1 MATQIQGAKIVTEEI
16 ENSAGANPYSIT
28 LGTESTTTGG
38 TAIDFT
44 GIPTG
49 TSRIIVMLVGVSTSG
64 TSNQQIQIG
73 DSGGIETSGYLST
86 VSNNNAGATSFTAA
100 YGLNDTVASAGV
112 THGNITLTL
121 EDATNNTWT
130 CTSLL
135 ARSDFTVVIHG
146 AGSKSLSGELTQ
158 LRITMANGSDTFDVN
173 GGVNIQYQQENNMA
187 DVIEVNVMTGEETT
201 RSYTQQEKDNIA
213 AAQPTTDEKWVR
225 IRSQRDML
233 LRECDWW
240 ASSDLT
246 MSDAQTAYRQNLRD
260 VPTQSDVD
268 NITWP
273 TKP

>member
-1 MATQIQGAKIVTEEI
+1 
-16 ENSAGANPYSIT
+16 
-28 LGTESTTTGG
+28 
-38 TAIDFT
+38 
-44 GIPTG
+44 
-49 TSRIIVMLVGVSTSG
+49 
-64 TSNQQIQIG
+64 
-73 DSGGIETSGYLST
+73 
-86 VSNNNAGATSFTAA
+86 
-100 YGLNDTVASAGV
+100 
-112 THGNITLTL
+112 
-121 EDATNNTWT
+121 
-130 CTSLL
+130 
-135 ARSDFTVVIHG
+135 
-146 AGSKSLSGELTQ
+146 
-158 LRITMANGSDTFDVN
+158 
-173 GGVNIQYQQENNMA
+173 MA